1 MSAALPPDPA
11 ILRRRAAD
19 LAYGLGCALWL
30 HPDGRIRVRPD
41 DGDDPVL
48 WERIEAPPGAA
59 PTPHGHTNRAEAA
72 P

>member
-30 HPDGRIRVRPD
+30 HPDGRIRIAPEDEDTEWMRV
-41 DGDDPVL
+41 DP
-48 WERIEAPPGAA
+48 APGAA
-59 PTPHGHTNRAEAA
+59 PATHGHTNRAEAA